1 MNTEFSAYRS
11 VPPYVAVAAIF
22 TLTAAACGSNP
33 FELVWET
40 SGLDTALIY
49 SMARPELNLPSA
61 FDFSSHRSL
70 RIEAPGSTGSWD
82 LVLDTQGGELVVL
95 PPGALGIDSQAGIVP
110 FPGLR
115 FDELSE
121 APKDT
126 TLYNTDEPTLLVAGS
141 SYVVRT
147 RRGPDRFG
155 ILCVFYGKFQT
166 LEIEPTQGR
175 VTFMY
180 QVNPLCGDRKL
191 VPTPDG

>member
-1 MNTEFSAYRS
+1 LNTEFSAYRS
-11 VPPYVAVAAIF
+11 VTPYVAVAAIF
-22 TLTAAACGSNP
+22 SLTAAACGSNP

-49 SMARPELNLPSA
+49 SLARPELNLPSA
-61 FDFSSHRSL
+61 FDFSAHRPL
-70 RIEAPGSTGSWD
+70 RVEAPGSTGSWD
-82 LVLDTQGGELVVL
+82 LVLDTQGGELVIL
-95 PPGALGIDSQAGIVP
+95 PPGALGIDSEAGIVP

-126 TLYNTDEPTLLVAGS
+126 TLYSTDEPIPLTAGT

-147 RRGPDRFG
+147 HRGPDRFG
-155 ILCVFYGKFQT
+155 VLCVFYGKFET
-166 LEIEPTQGR
+166 LEIDPAQET
-175 VTFMY
+175 VTFIY
-180 QVNPLCGDRKL
+180 QVNPLCGERQL